1 MQNIPSHT
9 KEIRLMFTAGKS
21 IKDIQVES
29 NSIVVSPQDEV
40 EINPDVWKRADEL
53 VVGST
58 ICSIEDDGS
67 YSSRTI
73 TSIINIDNSLKFLLN

>member
-9 KEIRLMFTAGKS
+9 KEIRLMFTAGRS
-21 IKDIQVES
+21 IKDIEVES
-29 NSIVVSPQDEV
+29 NSIIVCPNDEV

-53 VVGST
+53 VAGS
-58 ICSIEDDGS
+58 ILCSIEDDGS

-73 TSIINIDNSLKFLLN
+73 TSIINTDNGLKFLLN